1 MTKLIPNSTSKLF
14 ALPICFFVFSCC
26 LLACK
31 DNNDV
36 PKKVHDP
43 SKPVELTSFMPL
55 EGGVRTQVLL
65 DGGNFGSDTSKIR
78 VYFNHAKA
86 PVIGTNGDRLYV
98 TVPRLPG
105 HDCVVSVVVDGDS
118 VSYPT
123 TFTYNTTAT
132 VTTVTGNGTK
142 SNESGTLAEAEV
154 YARYLAVDNEDN
166 IFASFRDGGDG
177 LFRINEQ
184 QNIVST
190 IISTTSSVMVPNA
203 VTVDPQTNLVAIA
216 TDGIKEQYFTF
227 DPAEVWA
234 PREQIIKYTTAQSN
248 GIKDGDRFKNFMS
261 FCSYD
266 SCIYTR
272 NRDGTVTRIHRGSN
286 QPEVFPNVT
295 PAGGSNYGQT
305 FDTKY
310 PWRLYFSFASNAP
323 GYQYCIAYLDVRKLV
338 NGDPATP
345 STPDEAMVKVTQA
358 GAHGF
363 KDGPLAQALFY
374 NPRQLAFDQDGNL
387 FVADYSNHCIR
398 MISTDGIVETVA
410 GQPGV
415 SGYLDGG
422 PDVAL
427 FNAPWGIA
435 VDKDGVIY
443 ISDYGNA
450 RIRKLVIE

>member
-1 MTKLIPNSTSKLF
+1 MMKLIPGSLTRWS
-14 ALPICFFVFSCC
+14 CFLSCFCIFSCC

-31 DNNDV
+31 DKKDV
-36 PKKVHDP
+36 PGKQHDP
-43 SKPVELTSFMPL
+43 SQPVKLTSFQPL

-65 DGGNFGSDTSKIR
+65 DGSNFGTDTSKIK

-118 VSYPT
+118 VFYPV

-142 SNESGTLAEAEV
+142 SNVAGTLAEAEV
-154 YARYLAVDNEDN
+154 YARYVAVDDEGNV
-166 IFASFRDGGDG
+166 FASFRDGGDG

-184 QNIVST
+184 QNIVAM
-190 IISTTSSVMVPNA
+190 VMDSKAAGITPNA
-203 VTVDPQTNLVAIA
+203 VTVDPQTNLVAFA
-216 TDGIKEQYFTF
+216 PDGIKEQYFTF
-227 DPAEVWA
+227 NPTEVWA
-234 PREQIIKYTTAQSN
+234 PREQTIKYTTAELN
-248 GIKDGDRFKNFMS
+248 AIKDGDRFKNFMS
-261 FCSYD
+261 FCTYD

-272 NRDGTVTRIHRGSN
+272 NRDGTVTRIHRGTN
-286 QPEVFPNVT
+286 EPDVFPGVT
-295 PAGGSNYGQT
+295 PPGGTNYGQA

-323 GYQYCIAYLDVRKLV
+323 GYQYCIAYLDVRDLEPNKIKL
-338 NGDPATP
+338 
-345 STPDEAMVKVTQA
+345 VKVTQA

-363 KDGPLAQALFY
+363 KDGPVATALFY
-374 NPRQLAFDQDGNL
+374 NPRQLAFDQDGNM

-398 MISTDGIVETVA
+398 MISTDGIVSTVA
-410 GQPGV
+410 GQPETA
-415 SGYLDGG
+415 GYADGG
-422 PDVAL
+422 PEVSL
-427 FNAPWGIA
+427 FNSPWGVA
-435 VDKDGVIY
+435 VDKNGVVY